1 MFKDPTKNNPMKIP
15 ILSLIVLLVSCKEN
29 VLLNEHL
36 LFEKTWT
43 FDAAKSVNVQ
53 KIDELNSLSFEK
65 CTPSAKQA
73 KTAKYS
79 CEANVVGPE
88 NGLILNY
95 NLTKSKEVNISFLR
109 NTNTTSNGVLN
120 QRSNFQTDLFLSL
133 RDKWTYQII
142 DKEMIWRQGDKVVY
156 FKSI

>member
-1 MFKDPTKNNPMKIP
+1 MKIP

-43 FDAAKSVNVQ
+43 FDAVKSVNVQ
-53 KIDELNSLSFEK
+53 KINELKSLSFVK
-65 CTPSAKQA
+65 CTPSGKQA

-88 NGLILNY
+88 NDLILNY
-95 NLTKSKEVNISFLR
+95 NLTKSKEVNVSFLR
-109 NTNTTSNGVLN
+109 NTNFTTIGVLN
-120 QRSNFQTDLFLSL
+120 QQTKFQTDLFLTL
-133 RDKWTYQII
+133 RDTWTYQII
-142 DKEMIWRQGDKVVY
+142 DKEMIWRHGDKVLY
-156 FKSI
+156 FRSI

>member
-1 MFKDPTKNNPMKIP
+1 MKIP
-15 ILSLIVLLVSCKEN
+15 LLLILVLVVSCKEN

-43 FDAAKSVNVQ
+43 FDAVKSVNVQ
-53 KIDELNSLSFEK
+53 KINELKSLSFVK
-65 CTPSAKQA
+65 CTPSGKQA

-79 CEANVVGPE
+79 CEANVLGPE

-95 NLTKSKEVNISFLR
+95 NLTKSKEVNVSFLR

-120 QRSNFQTDLFLSL
+120 QQTKFQTDLFLTL

-142 DKEMIWRQGDKVVY
+142 DKEMILKQGDKVLY